1 MFLTMFVIFLYLLAL
16 LFGTISGNM
25 SSVTLA
31 ITDGTSAAVSLCI
44 TLLAVIAFW
53 SGIMNVASKAG
64 LTDKIAILFKP
75 LLKFLFPK
83 IYKDKEIMGLIASN
97 MSANML
103 GVSNAATPI
112 GLKAGKLICDRY
124 GTKGRAPNE
133 LITLIVMNTASIQLI
148 PTTVAMVRASAGAIS
163 PFDIMPAAICA
174 SSVAFFV
181 AIICAKTLGR

>member
-16 LFGTISGNM
+16 LFGIISGNM
-25 SSVTLA
+25 SLVTMA
-31 ITDGTSAAVSLCI
+31 ITDGTNSAVSLCI
-44 TLLAVIAFW
+44 TLLAVISFW

-64 LTDKIAILFKP
+64 ITDKVAILFKP
-75 LLKFLFPK
+75 LLKFLFPR

-97 MSANML
+97 MSANLL

-124 GTKGRAPNE
+124 GTPGKASNE
-133 LITLIVMNTASIQLI
+133 LITLIVMNTASIQII
-148 PTTVAMVRASAGAIS
+148 PTTVAMVRASAGAVS

-174 SSVAFFV
+174 SSIAFLS
-181 AIICAKTLGR
+181 AIICAKIFGR